1 MSNQMNKEQKA
12 DRDRRIINSRLAG
25 ASYQQIATTLGLSIG
40 LAHKVVKAH
49 LAETLLATRMDAEA
63 IRQQEAARLDQLQ
76 AAVWSAAMKGQ
87 ISASQQ
93 ALRIME
99 RRAKMLGLDTPN
111 EEAADREAMNRVAG
125 TAAAAAAATTAALAT
140 TGMTPQQAIE
150 EYQRLAATPH
160 GG

>member
-1 MSNQMNKEQKA
+1 M
-12 DRDRRIINSRLAG
+12 
-25 ASYQQIATTLGLSIG
+25 
-40 LAHKVVKAH
+40 
-49 LAETLLATRMDAEA
+49 LLATRMDAEA

-87 ISASQQ
+87 IGASQQ

-150 EYQRLAATPH
+150 EYQRLAAAPH